1 MTVSESAFAAAW
13 LLLKHRENG
22 VDFTPKEDQFIT
34 GTILKMMNSDDL
46 RLQEEAGMLYARY
59 RGMKS

>member
-13 LLLKHRENG
+13 LLLKHQENG
-22 VDFTPKEDQFIT
+22 VDFTSKEDQFIT

-59 RGMKS
+59 KGMKS